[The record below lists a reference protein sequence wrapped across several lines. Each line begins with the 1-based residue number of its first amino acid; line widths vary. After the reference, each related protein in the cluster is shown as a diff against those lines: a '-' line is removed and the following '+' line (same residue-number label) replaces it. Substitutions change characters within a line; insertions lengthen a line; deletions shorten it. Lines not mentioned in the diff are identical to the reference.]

1 MKTIVSTADAIPS
14 LPFFSQAAI
23 SRGYVYVSGNIGC
36 TKDYKLV
43 EGGVQAQTVSNLA
56 KFKSINTPIFCMD
69 CSVQLYRICLVYF
82 KLRDP
87 R

>member
-1 MKTIVSTADAIPS
+1 MKTIVSTADAIPP
-14 LPFFSQAAI
+14 LPFFSQAVI

-56 KFKSINTPIFCMD
+56 NSSRLTLPYFAWIAA
-69 CSVQLYRICLVYF
+69 CSPTEYV
-82 KLRDP
+82 
-87 R
+87 